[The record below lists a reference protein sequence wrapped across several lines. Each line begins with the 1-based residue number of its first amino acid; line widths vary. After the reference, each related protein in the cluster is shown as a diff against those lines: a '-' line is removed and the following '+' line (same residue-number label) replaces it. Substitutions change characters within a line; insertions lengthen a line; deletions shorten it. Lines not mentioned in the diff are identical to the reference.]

1 MVIGRSALK
10 AGGPST
16 ATGNGERAI
25 FEQPNSCK
33 GAERSRMLPRMHRC
47 KRVSGR
53 RQGDLMTDENAG
65 EKGKSNIRRRKEER
79 KEESKR
85 VTKGFWDLR
94 EKRHKR
100 RRKRREG
107 VFGTNS
113 SFRSWSMVKWLSAAR
128 CWWRRMRRR
137 LWSRSRKTLSRKGP
151 A

>member
-1 MVIGRSALK
+1 
-10 AGGPST
+10 
-16 ATGNGERAI
+16 
-25 FEQPNSCK
+25 
-33 GAERSRMLPRMHRC
+33 MLPRMHRC

-100 RRKRREG
+100 RRKGEKAFLEPTRRSG
-107 VFGTNS
+107 HGA
-113 SFRSWSMVKWLSAAR
+113 W
-128 CWWRRMRRR
+128 
-137 LWSRSRKTLSRKGP
+137 
-151 A
+151 